1 MRSSLPPTP
10 SSPQDHGAMNSMR
23 RPSLSSAT
31 VGNSQYSIFERQHAI
46 SPSIESPADSQ
57 HNRKRRRRG
66 SGEHFPGESVDSL
79 RTDADSAG
87 SMSLDRSDVSP
98 DSVEMNPH
106 NANFRHWATDPFETE
121 PETAF
126 HCLDL
131 YLQCVNDRLLHLMP
145 KEPFWRWA
153 KLSRPKSLDD
163 KMLLYSMLAIG
174 SMFSDRPDRD
184 NVGER
189 FSAIARFAVDQ
200 SQHRLTLQLAQSRL
214 ILSLW
219 YSAIGALDT
228 AWDFIRAAA
237 TAVCSLGYNSETS
250 GIAVNASADTEYNL
264 QPHTLAECRRRTFW
278 AVFIL
283 DVGKTCF
290 PGNLLREYADLI
302 LPAIFHTLLHC
313 AVQSSVR

>member
-1 MRSSLPPTP
+1 
-10 SSPQDHGAMNSMR
+10 
-23 RPSLSSAT
+23 
-31 VGNSQYSIFERQHAI
+31 
-46 SPSIESPADSQ
+46 
-57 HNRKRRRRG
+57 
-66 SGEHFPGESVDSL
+66 
-79 RTDADSAG
+79 
-87 SMSLDRSDVSP
+87 
-98 DSVEMNPH
+98 
-106 NANFRHWATDPFETE
+106 
-121 PETAF
+121 
-126 HCLDL
+126 
-131 YLQCVNDRLLHLMP
+131 
-145 KEPFWRWA
+145 
-153 KLSRPKSLDD
+153 
-163 KMLLYSMLAIG
+163 
-174 SMFSDRPDRD
+174 MFSDRPDRD